1 MMVAI
6 EGYQNQVWEKIEV
19 KETWPELFNSLHNF
33 LQKPSVF
40 ITIILITVLAY
51 LCVQNGSMQKELN
64 SMYQKLESFEKKEDR
79 MTHEMKDMDS

>member
-1 MMVAI
+1 MMVAM

-19 KETWPELFNSLHNF
+19 KETWPELFHSLYNF

-64 SMYQKLESFEKKEDR
+64 SLYQKLQAFEKKGDR
-79 MTHEMKDMDS
+79 MTHDMKDMDS